1 MVATWILLFSCIRP
15 SKESISLTKNSKPLH
30 MTTFL
35 ALIGDGEYH
44 ELRSACKRNKHQIP
58 KMSCHCCKPGEREK
72 EEKEGQRQRTPF
84 KNYRS
89 DVCLLSCFS
98 CVWLFATLQTVALQA
113 PPCVGFSRKNT
124 GRVLQGTFLTQG
136 SNVSCLLHW
145 QVGSLPLTPLGKPID
160 HIVKC

>member
-1 MVATWILLFSCIRP
+1 
-15 SKESISLTKNSKPLH
+15 

-72 EEKEGQRQRTPF
+72 EEKEGESQTTPF

-89 DVCLLSCFS
+89 DVCLLSHFS

-113 PPCVGFSRKNT
+113 PPCMGFSRKNT
-124 GRVLQGTFLTQG
+124 GVG
-136 SNVSCLLHW
+136 SPGDLSDPGIKCLLSPTLAGGFFTTNTTWKAYRSHSKMLS
-145 QVGSLPLTPLGKPID
+145 GGGGGGDLKAFLKKLIS
-160 HIVKC
+160 

>member
-1 MVATWILLFSCIRP
+1 
-15 SKESISLTKNSKPLH
+15 

-35 ALIGDGEYH
+35 ALIGDRRYH
-44 ELRSACKRNKHQIP
+44 ELRSPCKRNKHQIP
-58 KMSCHCCKPGEREK
+58 KMSCRCCKPGEQEK
-72 EEKEGQRQRTPF
+72 EEKEGERQRTPF

-124 GRVLQGTFLTQG
+124 GEG
-136 SNVSCLLHW
+136 SPGDLPDPGIKCLLSPALAGGFFTTNITWKAYRSHRKMLSG
-145 QVGSLPLTPLGKPID
+145 VGGRRFKGI
-160 HIVKC
+160 